1 MSYYSEPDSH
11 IIDKVKVVLDLSNYA
26 AKKANYANK
35 RKCYPGVDISDSAA
49 KKGFIAVETEVDKLN
64 IARLI
69 NVPSS
74 LNNLTIEVDNLS
86 LDEWKTVTINLKK
99 LSHVVDNQ
107 VVKNTK
113 FNISK

>member
-26 AKKANYANK
+26 AKKANYATN
-35 RKCYPGVDISDSAA
+35 RTCHPDVDISDSAT
-49 KKGFIAVETEVDKLN
+49 KKEFIALETEVDKLN
-64 IARLI
+64 IAKLI

-86 LDEWKTVTINLKK
+86 LDE
-99 LSHVVDNQ
+99 
-107 VVKNTK
+107 
-113 FNISK
+113 